1 MTQKLES
8 LFKKYK
14 IKITGVSHFGA
25 HRGQELQEYIELK
38 IKDIHLFEPQKKYFK
53 ELTKISN
60 EHENIFVYNF
70 GLGSNN
76 IITKLYSSSVFEG
89 VSASIL
95 KPLKHKDYFPEVVFD
110 LPSEEVEI
118 VKYDDLKN

>member
-60 EHENIFVYNF
+60 EHENIFATQFHPEKSQTN
-70 GLGSNN
+70 GL
-76 IITKLYSSSVFEG
+76 KL
-89 VSASIL
+89 
-95 KPLKHKDYFPEVVFD
+95 
-110 LPSEEVEI
+110 
-118 VKYDDLKN
+118 LKNFLAI